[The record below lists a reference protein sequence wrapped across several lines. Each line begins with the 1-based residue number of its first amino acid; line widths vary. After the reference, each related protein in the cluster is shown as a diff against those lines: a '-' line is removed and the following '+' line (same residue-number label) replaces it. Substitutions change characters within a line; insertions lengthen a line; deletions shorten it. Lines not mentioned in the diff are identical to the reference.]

1 MAVTEKDWMAGR
13 ARRRAASGWTLAALA
28 VALVLLAPSLT
39 VLASLVLPA
48 SENWAH
54 LRATVLP
61 AYVANT
67 LWLMVLVALMAGVI
81 GVGTAW
87 LVVAARFPGQRIFNW
102 ALVLPLAMPAYII
115 AYVYTDLL
123 AFAGPVQSGLR
134 ALTGWSGGDYVFP
147 NIRSLPGAAIMLSL
161 VLYPYVYLLARTAF
175 QRQSAALFEAARM
188 LGARP
193 WRAFL
198 RVALPCARPAIAGG
212 LALALMETISDFG
225 VVDYFAVPTL
235 TTGIFRTWFSL
246 GDALAAAQIAA
257 WLFLFALALVMIEMV
272 SRRGRVA
279 NPLAR
284 DMAARPVTL
293 KGGRAAAATIACAL
307 PVLLGFVVPA
317 IVLARYALI
326 EGDPLVGRSFLDFAS
341 NSLFVACV
349 AAVLATALALLLAYG
364 ERLHPTPFNRIS
376 IRLATLGYALP
387 GAMIAIGILTLT
399 TGVDRA
405 LAGFAETYLGF
416 APGLLITGSAAGLV
430 FAYVARFLTAAFN
443 ATHSG
448 LEKIH
453 PALDAAARSLGAP
466 PGRVLRAVHVPLL
479 RGALASAV
487 LLVFIDVM
495 KELPA
500 TLLLRPFNFET
511 LATRTYRLAS
521 DERLAEASTAALTIV
536 ALGLLPTILLSLSIA
551 RSGIRP
557 PAPPS
562 DTAHANVTPPAA

>member
-1 MAVTEKDWMAGR
+1 M
-13 ARRRAASGWTLAALA
+13 RRGVASGWTLAALA
-28 VALVLLAPSLT
+28 VALVLLAPSLA
-39 VLASLVLPA
+39 VLASLASPA

-61 AYVANT
+61 GYVINT
-67 LWLMVLVALMAGVI
+67 LWLMVLVALMAGTI
-81 GVGTAW
+81 GIGTAW
-87 LVVAARFPGQRIFNW
+87 LVVSTRFPGQRFFNW
-102 ALVLPLAMPAYII
+102 ALVLPLATPAYII

-123 AFAGPVQSGLR
+123 AFAGPIQSGLR
-134 ALTGWSGGDYVFP
+134 ALTGWSGGDYSFP
-147 NIRSLPGAAIMLSL
+147 NIRSLPGAAIMLSF

-193 WRAFL
+193 WRAFI

-246 GDALAAAQIAA
+246 GDTLAAAQIAA

-279 NPLAR
+279 NPLSR
-284 DMAARPVTL
+284 DMAARPVML
-293 KGGRAAAATIACAL
+293 KGGRAVVATVACIL

-317 IVLARYALI
+317 IVLLRYALI

-341 NSLFVACV
+341 NSLFVAGI

-364 ERLHPTPFNRIS
+364 ERLHPTPFNRVS

-399 TGVDRA
+399 TDIDRA
-405 LAGFAETYLGF
+405 LSGFAETWLGF

-443 ATHSG
+443 ACHSG
-448 LEKIH
+448 LDKIH
-453 PALDAAARSLGAP
+453 PSLDAAARGLGAT
-466 PGRVLRAVHVPLL
+466 PGRVLGAVHIPLL
-479 RGALASAV
+479 RGALASAA

-536 ALGLLPTILLSLSIA
+536 ALGLIPTILLSLSIA
-551 RSGIRP
+551 RSGVRP
-557 PAPPS
+557 PAPLA
-562 DTAHANVTPPAA
+562 TTEAVHANVRPPVL

>member
-1 MAVTEKDWMAGR
+1 MSVTEKDRISGHM
-13 ARRRAASGWTLAALA
+13 RRGVASGWTLAALA
-28 VALVLLAPSLT
+28 VALVLLAPSLA
-39 VLASLVLPA
+39 VLASLASPA

-54 LRATVLP
+54 LRTTVLSG
-61 AYVANT
+61 YVINT
-67 LWLMVLVALMAGVI
+67 LWLMVLVALMAGTI

-87 LVVAARFPGQRIFNW
+87 LVVSTRFPGQRFFNW
-102 ALVLPLAMPAYII
+102 ALVLPLATPAYII

-123 AFAGPVQSGLR
+123 AFTGPVQSGLR
-134 ALTGWSGGDYVFP
+134 ALTGWSGGDYSFP
-147 NIRSLPGAAIMLSL
+147 NIRSLPGAAIMLSF

-193 WRAFL
+193 WRAFI

-246 GDALAAAQIAA
+246 GDTLAAAQIAA

-279 NPLAR
+279 NPLSR
-284 DMAARPVTL
+284 DMAARPVML
-293 KGGRAAAATIACAL
+293 EGGRAVVATIACAL

-317 IVLARYALI
+317 IVLLRYALI

-341 NSLFVACV
+341 NSLFVAGI

-364 ERLHPTPFNRIS
+364 ERLHPTPFNRVS

-399 TGVDRA
+399 TDIDRA
-405 LAGFAETYLGF
+405 LSGFAETWLGF
-416 APGLLITGSAAGLV
+416 SPGLLITGSAAGLV

-443 ATHSG
+443 ACHSG
-448 LEKIH
+448 LDKIH
-453 PALDAAARSLGAP
+453 PSLDAAARSLGAA
-466 PGRVLRAVHVPLL
+466 PGRVLGAVHIPLL
-479 RGALASAV
+479 RGALASAA

-536 ALGLLPTILLSLSIA
+536 ALGLIPTILLSLSIA
-551 RSGIRP
+551 RAGIRP
-557 PAPPS
+557 PAPP
-562 DTAHANVTPPAA
+562 AMKGAE